1 MRAATIPDVSRI
13 ARALQRPG
21 IDPRAWVSLALVQSV
36 GVDADGAFCDVL
48 LVPSNRRHTAR
59 LGAAYAGSGWGMYA
73 PPQVDDEVVVMAP
86 DGDPSA
92 GLVIVSRVWSRV
104 DAPPTEAQENP
115 EDVVLVVRPDRSLRL
130 SVSGGGKVYLGDAAS
145 TKGVARLDDT
155 TANGTFSITSAT
167 LPSPPAAPN
176 SIQIVITYT
185 SPIGVPSVIG
195 SMTFVA
201 GVLTASVGGS
211 ADFSG
216 KIDSASETVEAS

>member
-1 MRAATIPDVSRI
+1 MRATTIPDVSRI

-36 GVDADGAFCDVL
+36 VVDADGAFCDVL

-92 GLVIVSRVWSRV
+92 GLVVVSRVWSRV
-104 DAPPTEAQENP
+104 DAPPTEAQQNP

-130 SVSGGGKVYLGDAAS
+130 SVSGGGKVYIGGSDG
-145 TKGVARLDDT
+145 TKPVAFVDCSVEVTLSPADFGT
-155 TANGTFSITSAT
+155 MVAVAGATPVTATNPVTLTGKITS
-167 LPSPPAAPN
+167 
-176 SIQIVITYT
+176 
-185 SPIGVPSVIG
+185 
-195 SMTFVA
+195 
-201 GVLTASVGGS
+201 GS
-211 ADFSG
+211 AV
-216 KIDSASETVEAS
+216 VEVKP

>member
-1 MRAATIPDVSRI
+1 MRATTIPDVSRI

-36 GVDADGAFCDVL
+36 VVDADGAFCDVL

-59 LGAAYAGSGWGMYA
+59 LAAAYAGSGWGMYA

-130 SVSGGGKVYLGDAAS
+130 SVSGGGKVYLGGSDGTKAAAHVDS
-145 TKGVARLDDT
+145 EITVTLSIADVATL
-155 TANGTFSITSAT
+155 GLTSAAGPVTATAPVT
-167 LPSPPAAPN
+167 LTGT
-176 SIQIVITYT
+176 VTT
-185 SPIGVPSVIG
+185 
-195 SMTFVA
+195 
-201 GVLTASVGGS
+201 GS
-211 ADFSG
+211 AV
-216 KIDSASETVEAS
+216 VEVKP

>member
-1 MRAATIPDVSRI
+1 MRATTIPDVSRI

-36 GVDADGAFCDVL
+36 VVDADGAFCDVL

-130 SVSGGGKVYLGDAAS
+130 SVSGGGKVYIGGSDGTKPVAFVDCSVEVTLSPADLG
-145 TKGVARLDDT
+145 TMVAVAGAT
-155 TANGTFSITSAT
+155 PVTATNPVTLTGKITS
-167 LPSPPAAPN
+167 
-176 SIQIVITYT
+176 
-185 SPIGVPSVIG
+185 
-195 SMTFVA
+195 
-201 GVLTASVGGS
+201 GS
-211 ADFSG
+211 AV
-216 KIDSASETVEAS
+216 VEVKP

>member
-1 MRAATIPDVSRI
+1 MKAATIPDVSRI

-36 GVDADGAFCDVL
+36 VVDADGAFCDVL

-59 LGAAYAGSGWGMYA
+59 LGAAYAGSGWGLYA
-73 PPQVDDEVVVMAP
+73 PPQVEDEVVVMAP

-130 SVSGGGKVYLGDAAS
+130 SVSGGGKVYLGGSDGTKPVAHVDSEITVTLSIDDVAALGLTS
-145 TKGVARLDDT
+145 SAGPVTATAPVTLTGTVT
-155 TANGTFSITSAT
+155 T
-167 LPSPPAAPN
+167 
-176 SIQIVITYT
+176 
-185 SPIGVPSVIG
+185 
-195 SMTFVA
+195 
-201 GVLTASVGGS
+201 GS
-211 ADFSG
+211 AV
-216 KIDSASETVEAS
+216 VEVKP

>member
-1 MRAATIPDVSRI
+1 MRATTIPDVSRI

-36 GVDADGAFCDVL
+36 VVDADGAFCDVL

-92 GLVIVSRVWSRV
+92 GLVVVSRVWSRV

-130 SVSGGGKVYLGDAAS
+130 SVSGGGKVYLGSADGSQPAALGQ
-145 TKGVARLDDT
+145 TTQDYLAQVQTLFDTLLAWTPIAGDGGAALKTALVAALT
-155 TANGTFSITSAT
+155 PPPT
-167 LPSPPAAPN
+167 LPNVRAE
-176 SIQIVITYT
+176 
-185 SPIGVPSVIG
+185 
-195 SMTFVA
+195 
-201 GVLTASVGGS
+201 L
-211 ADFSG
+211 
-216 KIDSASETVEAS
+216 VEVK

>member
-1 MRAATIPDVSRI
+1 MRATTIPDVSRI

-36 GVDADGAFCDVL
+36 VVDADGAFCDVL

-59 LGAAYAGSGWGMYA
+59 FGAAYAGSGWGLYA

-130 SVSGGGKVYLGDAAS
+130 SVSGGGKVYLGGSDGTKAVAHVDSSVAAS
-145 TKGVARLDDT
+145 GAVLPPSGPSGLLGWMAQVTSTL
-155 TANGTFSITSAT
+155 NGLVPGSITVA
-167 LPSPPAAPN
+167 PPTN
-176 SIQIVITYT
+176 
-185 SPIGVPSVIG
+185 IG
-195 SMTFVA
+195 SI
-201 GVLTASVGGS
+201 SSGS
-211 ADFSG
+211 S
-216 KIDSASETVEAS
+216 IVEVKP